1 MANRPV
7 EVVPSFRNPVPGD
20 RTQSMRV
27 IHEEY
32 GERKL
37 TLILEGFAGSEA
49 QLPFLVHPLRT
60 SVHAEGADLSTP
72 SARTGPDA
80 TLAPQIATVH
90 FPPGEGW
97 KTITVTLTW

>member
-1 MANRPV
+1 
-7 EVVPSFRNPVPGD
+7 
-20 RTQSMRV
+20 MRV

-37 TLILEGFAGSEA
+37 TLVLQGLAGSDA
-49 QLPFLVHPLRT
+49 QLPLFVHPLRT
-60 SVHAEGADLSTP
+60 SVHAEGADLSAAG
-72 SARTGPDA
+72 ARSGPDA
-80 TLAPQIATVH
+80 TPAPQTATFH